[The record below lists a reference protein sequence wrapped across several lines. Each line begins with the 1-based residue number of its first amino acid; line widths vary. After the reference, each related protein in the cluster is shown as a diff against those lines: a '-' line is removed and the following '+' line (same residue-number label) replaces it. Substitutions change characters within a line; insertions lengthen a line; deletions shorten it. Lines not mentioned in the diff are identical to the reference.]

1 MLITSNTAF
10 IFRNLLCLSLYDIL
24 ILTNGCSIA
33 RAHTSQLGGRR
44 QWSANQRGR
53 SILEY
58 SATSQRLNGFTF
70 VAFALVLSF
79 WFSSKMSWLSS
90 NFTDSLSS
98 ISNFTGQISSFTREM
113 LTEGTEEV
121 SGEPTLKFSEFFTS
135 ISCDLLATF
144 PFLLAHQYYW
154 IAAKYFAKSSFSVFS
169 QKDSDNC
176 LHIYMHTY
184 VYFLRIYFSIKLWK
198 RFFLFTDPS
207 AELQVAQGRIN
218 ELESHIITQKAEV
231 SIFVSCKS
239 LLFRFWMGVEL
250 NT

>member
-79 WFSSKMSWLSS
+79 WFSSKMSSWLSS

-121 SGEPTLKFSEFFTS
+121 SGKLEPTLKFSEFFTS

-144 PFLLAHQYYW
+144 PFLLAHQ
-154 IAAKYFAKSSFSVFS
+154 
-169 QKDSDNC
+169 
-176 LHIYMHTY
+176 
-184 VYFLRIYFSIKLWK
+184 
-198 RFFLFTDPS
+198 
-207 AELQVAQGRIN
+207 
-218 ELESHIITQKAEV
+218 
-231 SIFVSCKS
+231 
-239 LLFRFWMGVEL
+239 
-250 NT
+250 